1 MTGAEL
7 TSLLTRAFGRMSE
20 QFFNYFIIRDGLD
33 LKRED
38 ALLVS
43 MAQNV
48 PMDNFGA

>member
-20 QFFNYFIIRDGLD
+20 QFFNYFRDGLD

-48 PMDNFGA
+48 QMDNFGA